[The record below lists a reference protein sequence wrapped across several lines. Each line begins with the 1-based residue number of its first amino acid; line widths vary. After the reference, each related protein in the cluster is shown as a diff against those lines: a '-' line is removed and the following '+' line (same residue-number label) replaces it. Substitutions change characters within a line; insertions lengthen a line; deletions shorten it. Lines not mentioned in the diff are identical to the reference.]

1 MNSVEK
7 LIKRLHLLALLPVL
21 GIFFIFLIFFI
32 PDKKL
37 ILFLFLIL
45 PFPSI
50 LYGKHWARDFSCF
63 LKNKKLI
70 KKKIWQAPSFVTFY
84 IILFSY
90 LILSFLTKHSLTMK
104 LIIAVEIW
112 CIFYIFYAIGF
123 CSPRTINSEVRPPN
137 ILENKELE

>member
-50 LYGKHWARDFSCF
+50 LYGKHWAKNFSCL

-70 KKKIWQAPSFVTFY
+70 
-84 IILFSY
+84 
-90 LILSFLTKHSLTMK
+90 
-104 LIIAVEIW
+104 
-112 CIFYIFYAIGF
+112 
-123 CSPRTINSEVRPPN
+123 
-137 ILENKELE
+137 NKENLASPFICYFLYHIIFLLNIKLSYQTFAYNEVNYSSRNLVHFLYILCYRLLFPPHNQFGGETSEHIGK

>member
-1 MNSVEK
+1 MRDNIACLKKIMREM
-7 LIKRLHLLALLPVL
+7 HLLAVVPVVC
-21 GIFFIFLIFFI
+21 IFIILLIFFI
-32 PDKKL
+32 PDKKI

-90 LILSFLTKHSLTMK
+90 LILSFLTEYSLTTK
-104 LIIAVEIW
+104 LIIAGEIW

-123 CSPRTINSEVRPPN
+123 CFLKHFR
-137 ILENKELE
+137 